1 LIDDRA
7 TFDSIVTDFNPLA
20 RGLDMTE
27 MERLIR
33 NAIVCKSLEERVRQR
48 CLEKS
53 KNLALETAIDICR
66 MFAATKDGMQVISGE
81 DLRVEVDNL
90 VAWRNGS
97 TQWPKKPGKPKTP
110 KQSNEKPRKCDK
122 CGYNAHKPQE
132 KCPARNESC
141 KKCKKVGHFAQVC
154 RSRKSNVNL
163 LDEMDYPED
172 SIEEESHMHLLH
184 VASLKMND
192 IKDKQN
198 ACGSDEWW
206 KVLQVDNDTLH
217 CQLDT
222 GAYARVINTM
232 QLKQLAPNA
241 MIKQTKKTLV
251 SYGQHR
257 ITPMGYVTLS
267 VRLNDRRLNVNFYV
281 KDSKQKPILSGKVC
295 EALNLVQ

>member
-1 LIDDRA
+1 
-7 TFDSIVTDFNPLA
+7 
-20 RGLDMTE
+20 
-27 MERLIR
+27 
-33 NAIVCKSLEERVRQR
+33 
-48 CLEKS
+48 
-53 KNLALETAIDICR
+53 
-66 MFAATKDGMQVISGE
+66 MQE
-81 DLRVEVDNL
+81 F
-90 VAWRNGS
+90 
-97 TQWPKKPGKPKTP
+97 
-110 KQSNEKPRKCDK
+110 
-122 CGYNAHKPQE
+122 
-132 KCPARNESC
+132 
-141 KKCKKVGHFAQVC
+141 KKVGHFAQVC

-232 QLKQLAPNA
+232 QLKQLPPNA

>member
-141 KKCKKVGHFAQVC
+141 EKIGHFAQVF
-154 RSRKSNVNL
+154 RSKKSNGNL
-163 LDEMDYPED
+163 LDEMDDP
-172 SIEEESHMHLLH
+172 
-184 VASLKMND
+184 
-192 IKDKQN
+192 
-198 ACGSDEWW
+198 
-206 KVLQVDNDTLH
+206 
-217 CQLDT
+217 
-222 GAYARVINTM
+222 
-232 QLKQLAPNA
+232 
-241 MIKQTKKTLV
+241 
-251 SYGQHR
+251 
-257 ITPMGYVTLS
+257 
-267 VRLNDRRLNVNFYV
+267 
-281 KDSKQKPILSGKVC
+281 
-295 EALNLVQ
+295 